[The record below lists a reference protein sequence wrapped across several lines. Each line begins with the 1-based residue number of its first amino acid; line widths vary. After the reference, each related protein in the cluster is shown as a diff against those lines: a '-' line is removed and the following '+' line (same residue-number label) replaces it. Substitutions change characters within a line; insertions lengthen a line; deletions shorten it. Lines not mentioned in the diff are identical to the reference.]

1 MRPAPNLIN
10 LTQNL
15 AEIKQQIRDCE
26 VLFARQ
32 PHSVFLLAV
41 SKGQSITK
49 IEQAILAGQIA
60 FGENHLQEALPKI
73 TAFAE
78 KKLEWHFIGL
88 IQRNKI
94 KKIATHF
101 NWVHS
106 VTDMH
111 IATQLN
117 KQRPDHLPPLNICLQ
132 INLNQQPSKMGATL
146 SQVSALANH
155 CATLPCLRLRGL
167 MTIPTPKKT
176 FTEQRAE
183 FAKLGTLLQD
193 LNEKKFQLDT
203 LSMGMS
209 SDMKAA
215 IAEGAT
221 IGESRHCYFWSKSS
235 VAYSRIFM
243 RSGG

>member
-1 MRPAPNLIN
+1 MPAPELIN
-10 LTQNL
+10 ITKNL

-26 VLFARQ
+26 VLFARK

-41 SKGQSITK
+41 SKGQPITK

-88 IQRNKI
+88 IQSNKI
-94 KKIATHF
+94 KKIAQHF

-106 VTDMH
+106 VTDMY

-117 KQRPDHLPPLNICLQ
+117 KQRPNHLPPLNICLQ
-132 INLNQQPSKMGATL
+132 VNVSQQPSKPGATIL
-146 SQVSALANH
+146 QVAALADH
-155 CATLPCLRLRGL
+155 CAALPRLKLRGL
-167 MTIPTPKKT
+167 MTIPTPQET
-176 FTEQRAE
+176 FTTQKAE
-183 FAKLGTLLQD
+183 FAKLSELLNN
-193 LNEKKFQLDT
+193 LNEKKFKLDT

-209 SDMKAA
+209 NDMKAA

-221 IGESRHCYFWSKSS
+221 IVRVGT
-235 VAYSRIFM
+235 AIFGA
-243 RSGG
+243 RTL